1 MKTMKNTLL
10 VALALALVVTAAPA
24 AAQADFSKFVVV
36 GASVDSGFID
46 SCWVKHGQT
55 DSWPAIFARQAG
67 VSGFQQPIIG
77 EPGLGPCQIL
87 TSLAPTFSY
96 APNTGKPE
104 NLTLARPYDNLAYPG
119 AIGAGI
125 VN

>member
-1 MKTMKNTLL
+1 MKTMKTTLL
-10 VALALALVVTAAPA
+10 AVLALALAVPALPA
-24 AAQADFSKFVVV
+24 AAQADFTKFVSV

-67 VSGFQQPIIG
+67 VAASNFQQPIVG

-96 APNTGKPE
+96 A
-104 NLTLARPYDNLAYPG
+104 
-119 AIGAGI
+119 
-125 VN
+125 

>member
-1 MKTMKNTLL
+1 MKTMKNTLFL
-10 VALALALVVTAAPA
+10 ALALALAVSASPA

-55 DSWPAIFARQAG
+55 DSWPAILARQAG
-67 VSGFQQPIIG
+67 VSAFQQPIIG

-87 TSLAPTFSY
+87 TSLA
-96 APNTGKPE
+96 
-104 NLTLARPYDNLAYPG
+104 
-119 AIGAGI
+119 
-125 VN
+125 